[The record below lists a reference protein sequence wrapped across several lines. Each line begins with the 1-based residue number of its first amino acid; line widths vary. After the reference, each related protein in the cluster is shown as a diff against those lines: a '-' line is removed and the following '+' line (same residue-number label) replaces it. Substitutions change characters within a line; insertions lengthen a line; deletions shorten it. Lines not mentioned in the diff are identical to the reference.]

1 MTFLMADN
9 RRSICHLLKKIQKI
23 PVTFSF
29 HLCIRNKAKRRTVDA
44 VPHSVWRF
52 WIIGE
57 NMSEMRVAASAAH
70 FSTLHPMTPIFFCH
84 YYRVF
89 DRL

>member
-9 RRSICHLLKKIQKI
+9 RRIICPLLKKIQKI
-23 PVTFSF
+23 PVAFSF

-52 WIIGE
+52 GVIGE